1 VPVSF
6 DSLSVLIP
14 LLRPNTV
21 RGLAVSTASRIPLL
35 PDLPTVAEVL
45 PGYEV
50 TVFNFIAV
58 RSGTPAPIIAR
69 LSREIA
75 ACMEEPQI
83 RQRNDQLGV
92 ESLGTTPEELATV
105 LRDEA
110 IKWREVITR
119 AGIRL
124 E

>member
-1 VPVSF
+1 MSF

-14 LLRPNTV
+14 LMREGKA
-21 RGLAVSTASRIPLL
+21 RGLGVTTRVRNPLL
-35 PDLPTVAEVL
+35 PDLPAIAEAL

-58 RSGTPAPIIAR
+58 RSGTPQPVIDR

-75 ACMEEPQI
+75 ACMQEPRI
-83 RQRNDQLGV
+83 RERNDSLGT

-105 LRDEA
+105 LREES
-110 IKWREVITR
+110 IKWRGVIER